1 MLETKIQKQAVLKE
15 INEICDPD
23 SLFCFFLIWLMKP
36 KQKQLHKLTV
46 LCLDESVGDK

>member
-23 SLFCFFLIWLMKP
+23 SLFFFLI
-36 KQKQLHKLTV
+36 
-46 LCLDESVGDK
+46 